1 VSADVIF
8 SPRAPHSLSPPI
20 RGALMLLFPGNIV
33 WTEEYG
39 ARRALA
45 AMTEPI
51 DSTAAEITVGQ

>member
-1 VSADVIF
+1 
-8 SPRAPHSLSPPI
+8 
-20 RGALMLLFPGNIV
+20 MLLFPGNIV